1 MQVPPL
7 PHDTGVRSIHTI
19 TALELEQIPE
29 SLLVVCSVPVGLE
42 FAQIFSRFGSR
53 VTIVNNGDQIAARAD
68 TEAAGALHAALAEGG
83 NEILR
88 GGGVDAFAR
97 DGDMTVATLPGG
109 RELRVQHVL
118 LASGRVANTEALGL
132 E

>member
-53 VTIVNNGDQIAARAD
+53 VTIVNNGEQIAARAD
-68 TEAAGALHAALAEGG
+68 TEAASELHAVREEEGS
-83 NEILR
+83 EVIL
-88 GGGVDAFAR
+88 GGGVDAFTR
-97 DGDMTVATLPGG
+97 DADRTLATLPGG
-109 RELRVQHVL
+109 RELPVEHVL
-118 LASGRVANTEALGL
+118 
-132 E
+132 